1 LNVAGDIQRCTVPSA
16 LPVLLPL
23 AAGTVALV
31 VVSGVWVVPLYWLCA
46 GVTSGMGMVLQ
57 ATVLADHVAP
67 ERLGRARGILGA
79 VTIVASAAGP
89 SLYGLGIA
97 AGASVAALL
106 WCSVAALIGASLL
119 GTLATQRRRLK
130 VHHAT

>member
-1 LNVAGDIQRCTVPSA
+1 LNVASDIQRCTAPSA

-79 VTIVASAAGP
+79 VTIVASAAGRL
-89 SLYGLGIA
+89 STG
-97 AGASVAALL
+97 S
-106 WCSVAALIGASLL
+106 ASLR
-119 GTLATQRRRLK
+119 ARAWRLSCG
-130 VHHAT
+130 ARLPP